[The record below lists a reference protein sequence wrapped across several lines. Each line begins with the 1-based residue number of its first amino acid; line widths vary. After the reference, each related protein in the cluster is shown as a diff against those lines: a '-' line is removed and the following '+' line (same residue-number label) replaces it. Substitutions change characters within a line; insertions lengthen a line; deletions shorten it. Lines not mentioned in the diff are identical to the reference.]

1 MEVTSTRHALAEA
14 RLYGILDLSYVEE
27 AQALSTT
34 EKMLQGGVQ
43 ILQLR
48 AKKHPE
54 ATIIRLGK
62 VIADICRAQGVP
74 FILNDHPALVAEV
87 HADGAHI
94 GQDDLSVA
102 EARRLVGPQAI
113 LGKSS
118 HSVAQATATA
128 AEDVDYLGFG
138 PLFATPTKP
147 DYHPIGLQDIREAHQ
162 LVSKPIF
169 CIGGVK
175 MDNLAPILAA
185 GAQRVVIV
193 SGILHAADIV
203 GYCRE
208 CRGALDA
215 R

>member
-1 MEVTSTRHALAEA
+1 
-14 RLYGILDLSYVEE
+14 VEE

-54 ATIIRLGK
+54 ATVVRLGQT
-62 VIADICRAQGVP
+62 VAELCRAQGVP

-87 HADGAHI
+87 NADGAHI
-94 GQDDLSVA
+94 GQDDMPVA
-102 EARRLVGPQAI
+102 EARRLIGLDAI

-128 AEDVDYLGFG
+128 AEEVDYLGFG

-147 DYHPIGLQDIREAHQ
+147 DYQPIGLQDIHEVHQ
-162 LVSKPIF
+162 IVQKPIF

-175 MDNLAPILAA
+175 KENLSPILVA
-185 GAQRVVIV
+185 GAQRIVIV
-193 SGILHAADIV
+193 SGILQATDIV
-203 GYCRE
+203 AYCRD
-208 CRGALDA
+208 CREALA
-215 R
+215 NR